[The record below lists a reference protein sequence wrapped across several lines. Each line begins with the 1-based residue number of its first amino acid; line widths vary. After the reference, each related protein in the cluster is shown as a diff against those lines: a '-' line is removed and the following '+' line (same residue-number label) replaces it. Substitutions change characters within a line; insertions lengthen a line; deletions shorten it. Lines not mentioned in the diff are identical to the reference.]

1 MTADAPDR
9 LSTRGFW
16 SCARR
21 ASGRS
26 HGGKPPFCA
35 SGGTM
40 GLDVRAVDRHG
51 SDHASRAG
59 QRVKDVGPNALVAP
73 TIEAVVDRRVGAV
86 VGWAI
91 PPPRT
96 RTQHVHDPADD
107 PAIIDAMRAAPAA
120 WRQRLNP
127 RPLRVTPPIDWLP
140 QQGPR
145 DSEAL
150 NPNTSRAGIL
160 IEYRP

>member
-1 MTADAPDR
+1 MPADAPDR
-9 LSTRGFW
+9 PSARGFW

-26 HGGKPPFCA
+26 RGGKPPFCA
-35 SGGTM
+35 GGGAM
-40 GLDVRAVDRHG
+40 DLNVRTIDRHR
-51 SDHASRAG
+51 SDRAGRAG
-59 QRVKDVGPNALVAP
+59 QRVKDGGPNALPAP

-91 PPPRT
+91 PPT
-96 RTQHVHDPADD
+96 RARAQHVHDPADD
-107 PAIIDAMRAAPAA
+107 PAIVDTMRTATTARHQRFNPPPLCIAQPIELLPH
-120 WRQRLNP
+120 QRL
-127 RPLRVTPPIDWLP
+127 L
-140 QQGPR
+140 

-150 NPNTSRAGIL
+150 NHNSSRVGIL